1 MFNFFK
7 TFRNQFISG
16 LLVLLVI
23 IFIYNLYFFIS
34 LEKTKNIIEQSLL
47 LHIEESGDPH
57 NETIDIIKVLKQ
69 KIELIHRISF
79 WLLIFTIVFVFSI
92 LINIVFNLTFSLRE
106 ILDGIKEIEV
116 ENLEYRIPLKSK
128 NEFGIIAKSFN
139 KAIESVE
146 KSRNDIQAKEREEA
160 EMLGE
165 LNVNLRKEITRQT
178 AELRKRLEVKEA
190 EIEELNKRLK
200 N

>member
-7 TFRNQFISG
+7 TFRNQFIIS
-16 LLVLLVI
+16 LLMFLVI
-23 IFIYNLYFFIS
+23 IFVYNIYFFVS
-34 LEKTKNIIEQSLL
+34 LERTKNTIEQSLL

-57 NETIDIIKVLKQ
+57 NDIQNIIGDLNK
-69 KIELIHRISF
+69 KIELVHRVSF
-79 WLLIFTIVFVFSI
+79 WILMFTIVFASSI
-92 LINIVFNLTFSLRE
+92 LINIIFNLTFSLRE
-106 ILDGIKEIEV
+106 ILDGIKEVEA

-128 NEFGIIAKSFN
+128 NEFGIIAKFFN

-146 KSRNDIQAKEREEA
+146 KSRQDIQVKEKEGA

-165 LNVNLRKEITRQT
+165 LNVNLRKEIARQT